1 MARFLWKKCKTFPR
15 LSGFFRHFHR
25 SKTPF
30 FHTMHI
36 RKVHLSNFKN
46 FADAEI
52 TLDAMNVLVGA
63 NASGKSNFIKALKFL
78 KDVQELGIENAISLC
93 GGVEYLGN
101 VQVKGNFIT
110 TITVEFQSDD
120 RPRIL
125 DAFDNDRIIFLENT
139 RIFYTLQITTTK
151 TKKYHVHKEEIT
163 YFSVLKYMAQNYSS
177 EIIDVPN
184 YPEFV
189 TTLIRQNNKVQ
200 IQPHHL
206 GNSVTIQFPDG
217 SNNVINGKEIL
228 PFRMP
233 VQYFMDTEKLSKTKT
248 LIEQFLSLLPYDA
261 FDFSLY
267 DFDLKKA
274 KETTPITGKADLE
287 ENGENLAIVVRNIL
301 SDKEKKRRFGNLLSD
316 ILPFVKKLET
326 EKFYDTS
333 LLLTINEIYN
343 SNARL
348 PSFLLSD
355 GTISIT
361 AILTALFFQEKGL
374 AIFEEPEHGIHPA
387 LVAKLV
393 QYFYDASKN
402 KQIIITTHSPE
413 VVKYT
418 HLDDLILV
426 SRGDNGFATMSRPKE
441 KEMVQAFLQNELGL
455 DQLFAQNLL
464 DM

>member
-1 MARFLWKKCKTFPR
+1 MQ
-15 LSGFFRHFHR
+15 
-25 SKTPF
+25 
-30 FHTMHI
+30 
-36 RKVHLSNFKN
+36 
-46 FADAEI
+46 
-52 TLDAMNVLVGA
+52 
-63 NASGKSNFIKALKFL
+63 
-78 KDVQELGIENAISLC
+78 DVQKLGLENAISLC

-101 VQVKGNFIT
+101 IHVKDNQTT
-110 TITVEFQSDD
+110 TIMVEFQ
-120 RPRIL
+120 PNNL
-125 DAFDNDRIIFLENT
+125 LELLATNT
-139 RIFYTLQITTTK
+139 KRTFVFQHSKISYILQIVTTK
-151 TKKYHVHKEEIT
+151 SGKYSVQKEEIS
-163 YFSVLKYMAQNYSS
+163 YYSNIKLFGGIEFKSKNEIFKAFDLPNNPEFISSVIRQHGKIHLKNNNHLGKSVAIQ
-177 EIIDVPN
+177 VPN
-184 YPEFV
+184 DPEARINRNDLV
-189 TTLIRQNNKVQ
+189 PRYL
-200 IQPHHL
+200 QPL
-206 GNSVTIQFPDG
+206 EGTQRWKDFS
-217 SNNVINGKEIL
+217 
-228 PFRMP
+228 
-233 VQYFMDTEKLSKTKT
+233 TKT
-248 LIEQFLSLLPYDA
+248 LLERVPYLLPSDA
-261 FDFSLY
+261 FNFSIY

-287 ENGENLAIVVRNIL
+287 ENGENLAIVIRNIL

-326 EKFYDTS
+326 EKFYETS

-418 HLDDLILV
+418 HLDDLILI

-455 DQLFAQNLL
+455 DRLFAQNLL